1 MSILATPQD
10 VADRWRSLSPDEIA
24 LAAALLGDA
33 SSIVRAQYPGID
45 TQLSTDTSG
54 LAQNVVTVV
63 AGMVKR
69 AMILGDNEG
78 VRSETETTGPFS
90 ISRQYQSA
98 ANALALNDND
108 QLLILGYRPAG
119 QSHPYGC

>member
-1 MSILATPQD
+1 MTFLASPQD
-10 VADRWRSLSPDEIA
+10 VADRWRPLSTDEVS

-45 TQLSTDTSG
+45 ASITSG
-54 LAQNVVTVV
+54 ALPADNVTAVV

-78 VRSETETTGPFS
+78 VKSDTQTVGPFS
-90 ISRQYQSA
+90 LSRQYQSA
-98 ANALALNDND
+98 VSSLAINDTD
-108 QLLILGYRPAG
+108 ALLILGYRAAG
-119 QSHPYGC
+119 QSVPFGC

>member
-10 VADRWRSLSPDEIA
+10 VADRWRSLTPDEIA

-45 TQLSTDTSG
+45 TQLSADVS
-54 LAQNVVTVV
+54 LAGNVTTVV

-108 QLLILGYRPAG
+108 QLLILGYRAAG